1 MAKFDFGQVNG
12 KRFQSN
18 NNWVADEDAWTGTS
32 ITPMQDSPLLK
43 PILDHPQST
52 WDKVKALDISGL
64 TRDINPKQI
73 FSQLSQGLA
82 HGLSQTGTVKMS
94 NSFDEMMA
102 SSKDQAAAS
111 FGNQGLTNRK
121 IQQSYLDAHPVNSI
135 AATIGEQIPQLPL
148 WMGGEQAVGMVGK
161 GLAKAFPSLLPM
173 AEKAGSIIPKFI
185 QGGLKDAVTY
195 GTVVSP
201 VDSIKRGDNFSQF
214 LDRESQL
221 PGVFLGGSALR
232 GVGQIGGMAGKGF
245 KDATAVN
252 PYARGNGMGVP
263 STPTPQTIIPTP
275 AVRPPVQPPSV
286 APVVGPPTMGGPLNR
301 FEVRLEQRVQGS
313 PIPNTPLRE
322 IPIKQAEPLGKYGDI
337 SKLDDNSFKGLVDA
351 LQADNDDKLNA
362 LINHYTS
369 YKPRG
374 VEQGGIGTNVDG
386 DVVSKWGRSS
396 NNEPWYQAAYQEFGH
411 KPSKIELKQFA
422 ENELRNGRNSPL
434 EGNIPADKSFLQN
447 EQDILNL
454 VNKRNTPIAP
464 AMSEATIAPRIEST
478 ATTPQQPNI
487 GEPRI
492 VSERGFSGNVRESQ
506 VAPEGIKQNTLD
518 NPLTYEPITNRETLL
533 KANTIVETDA
543 VKARELFDAP
553 SKGISADD
561 VALGE
566 SLIVKAIKD
575 GDTVGAN
582 KLIADLAEKLTTAG
596 QAVQAASIFKR
607 LTPGGML
614 LYAQRVVNSAN
625 KELLNRLGLKAP
637 KVELTAEDSKF
648 ITDTMTRV
656 QKLGDGDEKNVAMA
670 QVMKLISEK
679 VPATLTD
686 KIKALQ
692 RISLLLNP
700 KTMNRNILGNTVF
713 GAIDNV
719 SNVVATP
726 IDILASKLF
735 KTPRTTTLPSIP
747 GQLKSMAEGVK
758 LTARDAKLGIDTY
771 HTKTQYEFSGKRNFN
786 NAALNKLDRAT
797 IVGLKLGDTPFHK
810 AAYDDVLRQQMKLS
824 KTDKPTQAMKDQAQ
838 SIADQRTY
846 QDVNDMTEAFKMVQK
861 ALNKVS
867 SSVGLGNAEFG
878 LGNFVTPFVKTPANI
893 LKRAVEYSP
902 VGITTAI
909 KEATKINKGKFDQ
922 KAFVDSIS
930 RSVTGTALI
939 MVGYDLAKRGMITGS
954 GNKDKDVAAFERGLG
969 KNDYAYKY
977 GDKLYTYDWMQPGS
991 MSLAIGADVY
1001 IKGKDRKQAE
1011 NVVIDAVKSG
1021 GETLF
1026 KQSLLQGVTRF
1037 MSGYSPMDN
1046 VATTAINA
1054 PPQFIPTI
1062 AKQLSQVKDPTQRS
1076 TYSDTKLGTGGNL
1089 LKARI
1094 PGMTES
1100 LEPKI
1105 NTSGEKVQT
1114 FQGNNSLANIF
1125 VNPGSSTT
1133 FKPND
1138 VQKEILRIYE
1148 TTGDKTIFP
1157 RVAPKSLTIKGETF
1171 KLTPKEM
1178 TSFQQSLGKS
1188 TEARMRDVIKYKEPG
1203 TFSQQEID
1211 DRKVKELA
1219 KAIEKA
1225 YEDSKES
1232 FVLNRK

>member
-1 MAKFDFGQVNG
+1 MGNFDFGQVGG
-12 KRFQSN
+12 KRFANQS
-18 NNWVADEDAWTGTS
+18 WVDDPDAWTGTA
-32 ITPMQDSPLLK
+32 IAPMEDIPFTSP
-43 PILDHPQST
+43 PQTT
-52 WDKVKALDISGL
+52 WDKVKAFDFSGL
-64 TRDINPKQI
+64 ASDINPRQMITQLGQGIVNGLNNSGTIKQ
-73 FSQLSQGLA
+73 A
-82 HGLSQTGTVKMS
+82 
-94 NSFDEMMA
+94 NSFDKILA
-102 SSKDQAAAS
+102 SSSDQGAS
-111 FGNQGLTNRK
+111 EYGNQQLQNYEK
-121 IQQSYLDAHPVNSI
+121 QQDYIRANPVNSI
-135 AATIGEQIPQLPL
+135 PAMIGEQIPQIPL
-148 WMGGEQAVGMVGK
+148 WMAGQGAVSALGK
-161 GLAKAFPSLLPM
+161 GIGKLAPSILPM
-173 AEKAGSIIPKFI
+173 AEKVGSKLPSFAK
-185 QGGLKDAVTY
+185 GGLMDAATY
-195 GTVVSP
+195 GTVVAP
-201 VDSIKRGDNFSQF
+201 VDSIRNNDNLSQF
-214 LDRESQL
+214 LDREKQL
-221 PGVFLGGSALR
+221 PGVFLGGAGLRGAGDLVGKGISGVRSALKP
-232 GVGQIGGMAGKGF
+232 I
-245 KDATAVN
+245 
-252 PYARGNGMGVP
+252 GVP
-263 STPTPQTIIPTP
+263 NAPLPQSIAPTPI
-275 AVRPPVQPPSV
+275 VRHGEPIQSPSV
-286 APVVGPPTMGGPLNR
+286 APVAEAPVMGGPLNR
-301 FEVRLEQRVQGS
+301 FEVRPEQRVQG
-313 PIPNTPLRE
+313 TE
-322 IPIKQAEPLGKYGDI
+322 IPR
-337 SKLDDNSFKGLVDA
+337 S
-351 LQADNDDKLNA
+351 NA
-362 LINHYTS
+362 I
-369 YKPRG
+369 
-374 VEQGGIGTNVDG
+374 
-386 DVVSKWGRSS
+386 
-396 NNEPWYQAAYQEFGH
+396 QE
-411 KPSKIELKQFA
+411 
-422 ENELRNGRNSPL
+422 
-434 EGNIPADKSFLQN
+434 
-447 EQDILNL
+447 
-454 VNKRNTPIAP
+454 PIAIP
-464 AMSEATIAPRIEST
+464 QQTI
-478 ATTPQQPNI
+478 TTPQQPNI

-492 VSERGFSGNVRESQ
+492 VNERGFAGNVRDSQ

-518 NPLTYEPITNRETLL
+518 NPLAYEPITNRETLN

-553 SKGISADD
+553 SKGISAYD

-575 GDTVGAN
+575 GDSIGAN

-607 LTPGGML
+607 LTPEGML

-625 KELLNRLGLKAP
+625 KDLLNRLGLNAP
-637 KVELTAEDSKF
+637 KVELTAADSKF

-700 KTMNRNILGNTVF
+700 KTMTRNILGNTVF
-713 GAIDNV
+713 GAIDNA

-726 IDILASKLF
+726 IDMLTSKLL

-797 IVGLKLGDTPFHK
+797 IVGLKVGDTPFHK
-810 AAYDDVLRQQMKLS
+810 AAYDDVLRQQLKLA

-867 SSVGLGNAEFG
+867 SAVGLGNAEFG

-893 LKRAVEYSP
+893 LKRAIEYSP

-909 KEATKINKGKFDQ
+909 KEATKKGKGTFDQ

-939 MVGYDLAKRGMITGS
+939 MAGYDLAKRGIITGS

-977 GDKLYTYDWMQPGS
+977 GDQLYTYDWMQPGS
-991 MSLAIGADVY
+991 MALAIGADVY

-1054 PPQFIPTI
+1054 PTQFIPTI
-1062 AKQLSQVKDPTQRS
+1062 SKQISQLKDPLQRT
-1076 TYSDTKLGTGGNL
+1076 TYAPTKLETGGNL

-1094 PGMTES
+1094 PGITES

-1114 FQGNNSLANIF
+1114 FQGNNSVANIF
-1125 VNPGSSTT
+1125 FNPGSKTT

-1178 TSFQQSLGKS
+1178 TSFQQSLGKN
-1188 TEARMRDVIKYKEPG
+1188 TEARMRDIINYKDPR
-1203 TFSQQEID
+1203 TFSQQERD

-1225 YEDSKES
+1225 YEDSKEA